1 MISTMKPENI
11 AIRLREVKIIL
22 AVFYFVGVIGIIVP
36 VTSSFFLDLIPY
48 ALLFSFILLAI
59 FHDPIVDSK
68 TLIVFSGI
76 YLLSFFVEVIGVN
89 SGFIFGE
96 YRYGN
101 NLGIKLLNT
110 PLIIGINWLILVY
123 ITASVTWKLKIPGVL
138 KIITA
143 SAIML
148 VYDII
153 LEQLAPVLDMWHW
166 ENFRVPLQNY
176 LAWFILA
183 LIFHSAIKFLGI
195 QIRNK
200 LALIM
205 LICQSGFFLSLYM
218 IYKIVN

>member
-1 MISTMKPENI
+1 
-11 AIRLREVKIIL
+11 
-22 AVFYFVGVIGIIVP
+22 
-36 VTSSFFLDLIPY
+36 
-48 ALLFSFILLAI
+48 
-59 FHDPIVDSK
+59 
-68 TLIVFSGI
+68 
-76 YLLSFFVEVIGVN
+76 
-89 SGFIFGE
+89 
-96 YRYGN
+96 
-101 NLGIKLLNT
+101 
-110 PLIIGINWLILVY
+110 
-123 ITASVTWKLKIPGVL
+123 
-138 KIITA
+138 
-143 SAIML
+143 ML